1 MVCDGRMVRTWRLFD
16 GKPAIEA
23 SACGSLLSFV
33 SFIDEEIGLRIDG
46 NCGVVVVCQVWEQV
60 SKSSLRDVEGVTYL
74 CL

>member
-1 MVCDGRMVRTWRLFD
+1 MVRTWRLFN

-23 SACGSLLSFV
+23 NACGSLFSFV
-33 SFIDEEIGLRIDG
+33 SFIDEEVGLRIDG
-46 NCGVVVVCQVWEQV
+46 SCGVVAVCQVWEQV